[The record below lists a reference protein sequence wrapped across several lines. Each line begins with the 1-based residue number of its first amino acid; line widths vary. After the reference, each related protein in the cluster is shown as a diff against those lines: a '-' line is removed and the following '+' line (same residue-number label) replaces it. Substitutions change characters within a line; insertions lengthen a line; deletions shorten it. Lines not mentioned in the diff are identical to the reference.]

1 MTREVCSVVRLKNH
15 CKQSVT
21 TGGFL
26 INRRVLSVTVKG
38 HLHGRFCHVGRQE
51 RQFKRDLSS
60 SLGSVIKQYYKHT
73 RLLVNKKWRTVLI
86 SKNRSLAAINHA
98 EIANCLH
105 LRFAAATRS
114 ALVAH

>member
-1 MTREVCSVVRLKNH
+1 MTREVCFVVRLKNH

-26 INRRVLSVTVKG
+26 INRRVLSITVKG

-51 RQFKRDLSS
+51 RQFQRDLSS

-73 RLLVNKKWRTVLI
+73 QLLVNKKWRTVLI
-86 SKNRSLAAINHA
+86 SKNRSVAAINHA
-98 EIANCLH
+98 EIADCLPA
-105 LRFAAATRS
+105 RFAAATRS
-114 ALVAH
+114 SLVAH